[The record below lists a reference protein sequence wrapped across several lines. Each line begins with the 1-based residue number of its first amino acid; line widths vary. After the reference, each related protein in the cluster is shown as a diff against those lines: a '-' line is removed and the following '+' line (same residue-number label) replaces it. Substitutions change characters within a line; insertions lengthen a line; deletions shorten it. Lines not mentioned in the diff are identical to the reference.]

1 MKRKHF
7 LVALTGAIM
16 LALVPFSCNRA
27 NDEYDEPDG
36 GDFTSLDGAWAMES
50 RISGDPLEISISG
63 AVGKFVKFP
72 ESGRWTTTRDLGHVK
87 VGDAMLRN
95 IRTKSEAV
103 WDCEALTYQITA
115 WTEEIRGIEW
125 VAATITL
132 QNEGKSFTVR
142 TTAGASAEYDRK

>member
-1 MKRKHF
+1 MKMKRKHF
-7 LVALTGAIM
+7 LVALAGAIV
-16 LALVPFSCNRA
+16 LALSFSCERA
-27 NDEYDEPDG
+27 NEYDEPDG
-36 GDFTSLDGAWAMES
+36 GDFTSLDGTWVIAGS
-50 RISGDPLEISISG
+50 SGKLEISISG

-72 ESGRWTTTRDLGHVK
+72 ESGRWTTTRDLGYVK

-125 VAATITL
+125 VTATITL